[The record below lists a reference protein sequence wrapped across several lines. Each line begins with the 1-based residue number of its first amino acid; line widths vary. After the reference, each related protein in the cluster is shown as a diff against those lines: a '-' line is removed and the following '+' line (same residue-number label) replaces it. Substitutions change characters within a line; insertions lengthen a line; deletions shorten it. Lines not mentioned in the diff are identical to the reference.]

1 MKTRQEPDIM
11 DQFLDPQ
18 NDIMDQFPDPETDIV
33 GERNLKTKQH
43 QLYLVFSITYQISS
57 LFCA

>member
-18 NDIMDQFPDPETDIV
+18 NYITDQFPDPETDIV
-33 GERNLKTKQH
+33 GERNLETKQH
-43 QLYLVFSITYQISS
+43 QLYLVFSITYQIS
-57 LFCA
+57 